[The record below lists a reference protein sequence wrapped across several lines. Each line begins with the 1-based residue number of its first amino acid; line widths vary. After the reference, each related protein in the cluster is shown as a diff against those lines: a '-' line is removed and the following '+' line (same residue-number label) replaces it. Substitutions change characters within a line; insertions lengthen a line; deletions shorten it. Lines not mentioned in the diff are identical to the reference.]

1 MTELTELRGKE
12 EEITVRNS
20 LHHLGIKM
28 NKPFFSATSAVYVPT
43 PDKHLREIDA
53 LFISE
58 GGILVVECKH
68 MTGDV
73 IGNPRDRLW
82 TKTGDGRVLS
92 FLNPIQQNRKHID
105 AVASYFHVSPSDCLS
120 VIIFNDSCNISGI
133 TTGYGAVILKTGD
146 IDTTLQKYLNNPVF
160 SEEQLSSL
168 ILAAAK
174 LNSGKKEEE
183 KHLADIRDEKQRR
196 RSEKKRDR

>member
-12 EEITVRNS
+12 EEMNVRYN
-20 LHHLGIKM
+20 LNLLGIKM
-28 NKPFFSATSAVYVPT
+28 NKPFFSTTSSVYIPT
-43 PDKHLREIDA
+43 SDKHLREIDA

-58 GGILVVECKH
+58 SGILVVECKH

-73 IGNPRDRLW
+73 IGGPRDRLW

-92 FLNPIQQNRKHID
+92 FLNPIQQNHKHID
-105 AVASYFHVSPSDCLS
+105 AVASYFHVSPSNCLS
-120 VIIFNDSCNISGI
+120 VIIFNDDCNISGV
-133 TTGYGAVILKTGD
+133 TTGFSAIVMKTED
-146 IDTTLQKYLNNPVF
+146 IDTILPKFLNNPVF
-160 SEEQLSSL
+160 SKEQLSS
-168 ILAAAK
+168 IISAAKK

-183 KHLADIRDEKQRR
+183 KHLADIREEKQRR